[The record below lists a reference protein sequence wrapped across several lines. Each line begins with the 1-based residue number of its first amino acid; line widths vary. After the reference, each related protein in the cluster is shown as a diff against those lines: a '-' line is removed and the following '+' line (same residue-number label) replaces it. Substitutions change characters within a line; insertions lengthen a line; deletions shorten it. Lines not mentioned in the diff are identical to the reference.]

1 MSRSLRGVA
10 LSVSLSP
17 ECSPAPSAGVGALLF
32 PLPFPSLLGFDQH
45 PEDEYVRYCPLP
57 HTHTHTHTHT
67 HKSFGSAGERENRV
81 SVDVPVS
88 LNLSLS
94 SAVWRRFSL
103 GSLSLSCEYPVG
115 FVVKQSSRENWC
127 QASLEFHWLRICLPM
142 LDIPVWSLVQEDP
155 TCHGSSKPMHDD
167 YMHDDY
173 HSPFILEPVLPRE
186 ATTMRMHCN

>member
-67 HKSFGSAGERENRV
+67 QKLLFCRGEREQGLCGCSCV
-81 SVDVPVS
+81 TES
-88 LNLSLS
+88 LPQFCRMKEIFSRLSQSILWIPCGVCGETVFKRELMPGFPGIPLVKNLPSNAGYTSLIPGPGRS
-94 SAVWRRFSL
+94 HMPW
-103 GSLSLSCEYPVG
+103 
-115 FVVKQSSRENWC
+115 VK
-127 QASLEFHWLRICLPM
+127 
-142 LDIPVWSLVQEDP
+142 
-155 TCHGSSKPMHDD
+155 
-167 YMHDDY
+167 
-173 HSPFILEPVLPRE
+173 
-186 ATTMRMHCN
+186 

>member
-1 MSRSLRGVA
+1 MA

-32 PLPFPSLLGFDQH
+32 PLPFLSLLGFDQH

-67 HKSFGSAGERENRV
+67 SFCSAGKRENRV

-94 SAVWRRFSL
+94 SAL
-103 GSLSLSCEYPVG
+103 
-115 FVVKQSSRENWC
+115 
-127 QASLEFHWLRICLPM
+127 
-142 LDIPVWSLVQEDP
+142 
-155 TCHGSSKPMHDD
+155 
-167 YMHDDY
+167 
-173 HSPFILEPVLPRE
+173 
-186 ATTMRMHCN
+186 